1 MTTEHNHSIYVRSR
15 SKWLADM
22 YPPWWIWWQSTK
34 NISLWL
40 QINGIPQIWQTL
52 TKLMDHEYKVKI
64 GNRRYV
70 HYMMN
75 IEKNDVWWHWPLHR
89 WYLHRKSNTP
99 ISVYASYMTGET
111 WKWFFNK
118 TNLSSHNTRKTRTN
132 LNYNSNLTLI
142 KILKILSV
150 QWILLYLKPLTF
162 TSLNMCVRRFNL
174 IISSTKIYQNEI
186 DALN

>member
-1 MTTEHNHSIYVRSR
+1 MFSTALVWTYKEENDKLVFITHMESCLMKSSLNYMNVDMHDVLRTSCEMGREILTQFHLAKGHVTTCWLICTLNSCCVQQLRSLYRVWLMTTEHNHRIYVRSR

-34 NISLWL
+34 NILWL

-75 IEKNDVWWHWPLHR
+75 IEKNDVWWHWPL
-89 WYLHRKSNTP
+89 TP
-99 ISVYASYMTGET
+99 VISTQE
-111 WKWFFNK
+111 K
-118 TNLSSHNTRKTRTN
+118 
-132 LNYNSNLTLI
+132 
-142 KILKILSV
+142 
-150 QWILLYLKPLTF
+150 
-162 TSLNMCVRRFNL
+162 
-174 IISSTKIYQNEI
+174 
-186 DALN
+186 